1 MVAAFQRRRDVV
13 VDALNSIEGIRCQKP
28 RGAFYVFPNVAGACE
43 RLGVFEALG
52 SLSEDVRSRTTPS
65 TLLQMFLL
73 FRYGVATLD
82 RKSFGRIGSE
92 GKHYLRISIATGLE
106 DLEQAMERIEQAL
119 FDRTGFAAW
128 LRSGAPLY

>member
-1 MVAAFQRRRDVV
+1 
-13 VDALNSIEGIRCQKP
+13 
-28 RGAFYVFPNVAGACE
+28 
-43 RLGVFEALG
+43 LGVFEALG